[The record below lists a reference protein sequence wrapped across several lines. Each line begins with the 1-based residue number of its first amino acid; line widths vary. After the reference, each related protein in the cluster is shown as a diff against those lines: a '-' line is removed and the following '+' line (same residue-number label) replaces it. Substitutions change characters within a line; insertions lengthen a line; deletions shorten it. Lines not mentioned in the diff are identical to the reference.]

1 MDRKLVLQNG
11 MELQAKGFGSQKE
24 VIAELVFNTS
34 MVGYQG
40 DSQRSLLYRT
50 DRRYDLSA
58 DRQLRHH
65 RRRL

>member
-34 MVGYQG
+34 MVDVYKRQRLHCAALYQCSG
-40 DSQRSLLYRT
+40 TAFPQ
-50 DRRYDLSA
+50 
-58 DRQLRHH
+58 
-65 RRRL
+65 